1 LASGKWRAR
10 YRGPDGKRRG
20 QIFTTKADAR
30 AWLATQHADLT
41 RRLWKAP
48 EAARRTVGN
57 YAADY
62 LVRTDLRASTRALY
76 SDLWRLHL
84 ESFWAE
90 IPIGDVTP
98 AHVRTWHTAAAKR
111 SGPTVVAQAYRLLR
125 SLFNVAVAD
134 EVIPSNPCR
143 LRGAATPRPARA
155 ARALTVVEVM
165 ALVDAIPD
173 RFSALVL
180 LLAFGGLRFG
190 EATALRRSDV
200 AQDRSEVRIE
210 RSVRTGRVGPPKTD
224 AGRRIVA
231 LPQFV
236 AEALAAH
243 MDRYTPRANDALVF
257 GTATGN
263 FLARQNF
270 SATFKRA
277 VERCD
282 LPAVRVHE
290 LRHTGATLAAQ
301 AGATTKELMSRLGHS
316 SSAAALNYQHAS
328 QGRDRE
334 LARALDA
341 LMPRP

>member
-1 LASGKWRAR
+1 LPSGKWRAR
-10 YRGPDGKRRG
+10 YTGPDGKRRS
-20 QIFTTKADAR
+20 QTFSTKADAR

-62 LVRTDLRASTRALY
+62 LVRTDLRTSTRALY
-76 SDLWRLHL
+76 DDLWRLHL
-84 ESFWAE
+84 APFWDE
-90 IPIGDVTP
+90 IPVGDVTP
-98 AHVRTWHTAAAKR
+98 AQVRTWHAAAAQKK
-111 SGPTVVAQAYRLLR
+111 GPTVVAQAYRLLR
-125 SLFNVAVAD
+125 SLFNVAIAD

-143 LRGAATPRPARA
+143 LRGAGTPKPARA
-155 ARALTVVEVM
+155 PRALTVEEVL
-165 ALVDAIPD
+165 ALADAISD

-190 EATALRRSDV
+190 EATALRRCDV
-200 AQDRSEVRIE
+200 ARDHTEVRIE

-243 MDRYTPRANDALVF
+243 MDRYTPGGNHALVF

-270 SATFKRA
+270 NATFKRA
-277 VERCD
+277 VERWAH
-282 LPAVRVHE
+282 PAVRGHE
-290 LRHTGATLAAQ
+290 LRPPRAPHPPPPAATPNEQ
-301 AGATTKELMSRLGHS
+301 ICR
-316 SSAAALNYQHAS
+316 
-328 QGRDRE
+328 
-334 LARALDA
+334 
-341 LMPRP
+341 